1 MAYYENS
8 TEIPFYLKGNHWDDV
23 ISQYKEMELQRQ
35 SATPD
40 VLAIIHNVQD
50 IIVKSQENAT
60 TKLPVVFLQ
69 PHVIDLAKN
78 GHIGTVLP

>member
-1 MAYYENS
+1 
-8 TEIPFYLKGNHWDDV
+8 
-23 ISQYKEMELQRQ
+23 MELQRQ